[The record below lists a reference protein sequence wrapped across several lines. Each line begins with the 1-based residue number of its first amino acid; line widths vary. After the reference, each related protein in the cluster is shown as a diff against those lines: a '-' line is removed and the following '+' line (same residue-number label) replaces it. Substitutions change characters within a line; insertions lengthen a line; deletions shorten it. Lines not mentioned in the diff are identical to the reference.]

1 VQSVA
6 IDVNG
11 EQNSAKCVVT
21 FKVVNTDI
29 VVDEEIDITR
39 LR

>member
-1 VQSVA
+1 
-6 IDVNG
+6 
-11 EQNSAKCVVT
+11 VVT

-39 LR
+39 LRWQLLLKQLN